1 VVVVEVILTLHPQ
14 EDQEEGVEV
23 HSQEEQG
30 QLTKV
35 LPVVQVAVPLEEE
48 EAEVLA
54 KQVKIVEILQTH
66 VREVQD
72 LFILCF
78 LL

>member
-14 EDQEEGVEV
+14 EDQEGGVEV

-30 QLTKV
+30 QPTKV
-35 LPVVQVAVPLEEE
+35 LPVVQAVVLLEEQVVV
-48 EAEVLA
+48 VLA
-54 KQVKIVEILQTH
+54 KRVKMVEILQTQAQ
-66 VREVQD
+66 EVQD

>member
-1 VVVVEVILTLHPQ
+1 MVEVILTLHPQ

-35 LPVVQVAVPLEEE
+35 LPVVQAVVLLEEQVVV
-48 EAEVLA
+48 VLA
-54 KQVKIVEILQTH
+54 KRVKMVEILQTQAQ
-66 VREVQD
+66 EVQD